1 MEGIKYLLGQIAEGW
16 VAVSEQIL
24 EDASVFLPT
33 RATCETA
40 AVLKTASTCMLVS
53 QDHKGRMLPQA
64 QSPNG

>member
-1 MEGIKYLLGQIAEGW
+1 M
-16 VAVSEQIL
+16 AVSEQIL

-40 AVLKTASTCMLVS
+40 AVLRTASTCMLVS